1 MVTQVSST
9 VYKVVTY
16 TFANTNCTGTN
27 SSVTTQ
33 LPLNYCIPANS
44 NYTLYGVTRMANG
57 FPSSL
62 VGVFFQSTPPSL
74 VGATLNQIPVINTGI
89 TRIYYR
95 SLNECGIR
103 GPITRVWHVPVSV
116 CVPFPYPWMP
126 TQAQQQ
132 QYYVIQSCTNNS
144 ISVVTHLNSNCQT
157 PFSDA
162 TSSFDDM
169 QEDENGCA
177 YAPAGSSYCAATI
190 TSTTNCPLSTPYH
203 QTLCTAPSS
212 ATFTVPSSAPTSN
225 SNTAPSS
232 NSNTLTM
239 FKQGEPI
246 LILSALIFVMFIF
259 LFAVLYFIYMKIER
273 LTAVVKASQEAS
285 TGGES
290 NNPMKHR
297 I

>member
-9 VYKVVTY
+9 VYNVVTY
-16 TFANTNCTGTN
+16 TFANADDCTGTN

-57 FPSSL
+57 FPSLL

-95 SLNECGIR
+95 TPNECGSR

-162 TSSFDDM
+162 TSNFDDM

-190 TSTTNCPLSTPYH
+190 TKTTLCPLSTPYH

-212 ATFTVPSSAPTSN
+212 ATFTVPSSAP
-225 SNTAPSS
+225 SS
-232 NSNTLTM
+232 NSNTLTT

-246 LILSALIFVMFIF
+246 LILSALIFVMLIF
-259 LFAVLYFIYMKIER
+259 LFAALYFIYMKIER
-273 LTAVVKASQEAS
+273 LTAVVKAMPS